1 MNYTCIIKRN
11 ELVCK
16 LILKSCLN
24 LEVKWIYEVTIQ
36 GINVNRIQNHLYDCI
51 ILTILK
57 SSDTEMQMY
66 YILIHGHS
74 IQSNDSFSW

>member
-1 MNYTCIIKRN
+1 M
-11 ELVCK
+11 
-16 LILKSCLN
+16 
-24 LEVKWIYEVTIQ
+24 TIQ
-36 GINVNRIQNHLYDCI
+36 GINVNKIQNHLYDCI
-51 ILTILK
+51 ILAILK